1 MIQRFDINLVAHAD
15 DDTLF
20 MQPDIYDSY
29 VAGRGQVGVAVT
41 AANNIYWNDM
51 AYTRRLETAG
61 MDAYAQM
68 GLLKAGRAGAQSG
81 MVRWRIGTAVH
92 AGFTVTTA
100 DCIDYPDLRWIFLR
114 LPGAPYMAFEPDA
127 PDGKWHKNFAG
138 QLSETGFPRLQ
149 DLWQDA
155 VTTLTPVDAQDGQA
169 YSKEQLIDVLA
180 AILGAYQPFVV
191 RTEDFRFANGPSNIS
206 SSLCYDHPDHYFTGL
221 FSQRAIQ
228 QYARSGEKD
237 SQFWVYNGYNIAN
250 LDPNVYPNLSEPD
263 RNNKAWMFYY
273 FSINNPDFNGFFD
286 RTLLID
292 KDRQWQGNIYAQWL
306 WRQVHKQ
313 FDPWEQFPP
322 CQNGQ

>member
-1 MIQRFDINLVAHAD
+1 MMQRFDINLVAHTD

-81 MVRWRIGTAVH
+81 TLRWRIGTAVH

-100 DCIDYPDLRWIFLR
+100 DCIEYPDLRWIFLR

-127 PDGKWHKNFAG
+127 PDGAWHKDFAG
-138 QLSETGFPRLQ
+138 QSGGPFPRLQ
-149 DLWQDA
+149 DLWQGKIPS
-155 VTTLTPVDAQDGQA
+155 LTPVDAPDGKA
-169 YSKEQLIDVLA
+169 YTPDQLIGVLA
-180 AILGAYQPFVV
+180 AILAAYQPFVV

-228 QYARSGEKD
+228 RYAQSGVRD
-237 SQFWVYNGYNIAN
+237 SKFWVYNGYNIAN
-250 LDPNVYPNLSEPD
+250 RQENLGQPD
-263 RNNKAWMFYY
+263 RDNKAWIFYY
-273 FSINNPDFNGFFD
+273 FSINNPDFDGFFD
-286 RTLLID
+286 RTLGITD
-292 KDRQWQGNIYAQWL
+292 NQWQKNIYAQWL
-306 WRQVHKQ
+306 WRQYQ
-313 FDPWEQFPP
+313 AEFNP
-322 CQNGQ
+322 